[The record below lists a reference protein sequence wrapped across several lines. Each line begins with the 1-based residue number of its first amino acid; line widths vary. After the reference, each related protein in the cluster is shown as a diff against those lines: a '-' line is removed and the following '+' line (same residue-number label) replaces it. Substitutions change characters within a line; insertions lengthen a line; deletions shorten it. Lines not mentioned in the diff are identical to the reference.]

1 METKRKRYFT
11 AFELALWLGSA
22 AVIAAAFAAFD
33 RENYLTLAASLIG
46 VTSLIFCAK
55 GNPIGQALM
64 IAFSIIYGVISFSFA
79 YYGEMITYLGM
90 TMPMAIFALVSWL
103 RNPYGGRQTEVKLN
117 RISKKETAL
126 MVVRAAAVP

>member
-90 TMPMAIFALVSWL
+90 TMPIRF
-103 RNPYGGRQTEVKLN
+103 RKLAQN
-117 RISKKETAL
+117 GKT
-126 MVVRAAAVP
+126 AAARRGVMKVAGCGRIRRRRNA